1 LQRARLDVAVEDV
14 RVAEARAE
22 EACLAAD
29 LAAKELNRFIR
40 LSEAGVASE
49 QILDSAT
56 SDRDRSRAACRAATA
71 ALGQANAQHRFAR
84 AELDL
89 TELRAPFDGVVADLR
104 TELGEW
110 LTPSPPGI
118 SLPPVI
124 ELLDPNS
131 LYIAAPIDEMDAAR
145 VRTGQRVRIT
155 VDSHRGESFEGHLT
169 RVAPYVLDVVEQ
181 NRTVEV
187 EANFDAPSL
196 PLGLLPGT
204 SADLEIITEARDD
217 VLRIPTTA
225 ISEGDRVL
233 CLVDGVLERRTLETG
248 VSNWR
253 FTEVIAGLAE
263 GDFVVTS
270 LDSTAIVPG
279 AKATAGE
286 AQ

>member
-1 LQRARLDVAVEDV
+1 MQQEHSITAPESEQSISSTTEELSDSAMSLPPSLEPCELSDGRPKKRRWGRFLLAVLGLVVIGVVLRATILAPKPVVVDVATTAYGVVEQTITNTRAGTVKAWIRARLSPETSGRVIALPHRENSMVKQGDLLLRLDDSLQKARLEVAVEDV

-29 LAAKELNRFIR
+29 LAVKELSRFTR

-71 ALGQANAQHRFAR
+71 ALGQAKAQLRFAH

-124 ELLDPNS
+124 ELLDP
-131 LYIAAPIDEMDAAR
+131 
-145 VRTGQRVRIT
+145 
-155 VDSHRGESFEGHLT
+155 
-169 RVAPYVLDVVEQ
+169 
-181 NRTVEV
+181 
-187 EANFDAPSL
+187 
-196 PLGLLPGT
+196 
-204 SADLEIITEARDD
+204 
-217 VLRIPTTA
+217 
-225 ISEGDRVL
+225 
-233 CLVDGVLERRTLETG
+233 
-248 VSNWR
+248 
-253 FTEVIAGLAE
+253 
-263 GDFVVTS
+263 
-270 LDSTAIVPG
+270 
-279 AKATAGE
+279 
-286 AQ
+286 